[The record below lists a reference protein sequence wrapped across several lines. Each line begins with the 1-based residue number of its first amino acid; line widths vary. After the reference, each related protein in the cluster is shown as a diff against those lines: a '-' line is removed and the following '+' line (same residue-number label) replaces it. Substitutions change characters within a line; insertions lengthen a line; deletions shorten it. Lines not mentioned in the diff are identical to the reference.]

1 MPETPIFRDDASKI
15 SEASFSTA
23 YDQTEIPPRQL
34 RRRSTVTTLKRWASK
49 RVSRASLN
57 DAQGNELSEK
67 NLSSLEHE
75 TRYLGGN
82 NKDLNL
88 KEIAEGKELAKET
101 GSIQEVDETL
111 PDRDLQEDRDP
122 YILQEYDVFCHEFTL
137 SGSHQKKKDFDLSME
152 IGQDANLN
160 NPTTGR
166 SKINHTLT
174 SHLAEESGSPFNNF
188 DYQANMSQPQSI
200 TSMHPGRS
208 STNYDNPRTTEKE
221 SDFAIP
227 STYQPQPPSYVMTPL
242 VYMEMQRTTRE
253 RRLSRQKSLWQPL
266 RSLFSNESLH
276 RQ

>member
-57 DAQGNELSEK
+57 DTQGNELSEK

-75 TRYLGGN
+75 TRYLEGN

-88 KEIAEGKELAKET
+88 KEIAEGKELAKRN
-101 GSIQEVDETL
+101 GSIQEVTETL
-111 PDRDLQEDRDP
+111 PDHDLQEDRDS

-137 SGSHQKKKDFDLSME
+137 SGSHRTKKDFDLSME
-152 IGQDANLN
+152 IGQDANDL
-160 NPTTGR
+160 TTGR
-166 SKINHTLT
+166 SEINHTLT
-174 SHLAEESGSPFNNF
+174 SHLAEESGPPFNNF
-188 DYQANMSQPQSI
+188 EYQANISQPQSI
-200 TSMHPGRS
+200 TSMYPERA
-208 STNYDNPRTTEKE
+208 STNYDNSGTTEKE
-221 SDFAIP
+221 TDFAIP
-227 STYQPQPPSYVMTPL
+227 STYQPQPPSHVMTPL
-242 VYMEMQRTTRE
+242 VYMEMQRATRE
-253 RRLSRQKSLWQPL
+253 RKLSRQRSLWQPL
-266 RSLFSNESLH
+266 RSLFSAESLH